1 MRAPTGIAQLV
12 AQTEN
17 NLIKELPLRGRGACR
32 PRCGRQA
39 SGTPKVWH
47 GAAVT
52 EGVNRASRAR
62 YRNFCK
68 ISDFLIYWREY
79 EGKTYLLDTGATAL
93 FAENAKELGVDLS
106 KVDTAF
112 LSHAHYDHSGG
123 FEEFFK
129 ENDKAAVYMQETS
142 AENCFYRTEG
152 KDKYIGIPQHLL
164 ENYKER
170 FRPLNAVCEVEK
182 GVWVVPHF
190 TGGLDEMGRR
200 AHMYRKIGEEFIADD
215 FAHEQSV
222 VFETGKGLVIFNSC
236 SHVGIVN
243 IVREVQMALGGQK
256 VYAVVGGFHMMKLSG
271 MDTLAI
277 PEEEVVETAQEL
289 KGLGVE
295 KIYTGHCTGNIAFRI
310 LKKELGEMVHAL
322 GTGETVVF

>member
-1 MRAPTGIAQLV
+1 MKMVVLV
-12 AQTEN
+12 EN
-17 NLIKELPLRGRGACR
+17 TSNCKLCAE
-32 PRCGRQA
+32 
-39 SGTPKVWH
+39 H
-47 GAAVT
+47 GLSV
-52 EGVNRASRAR
+52 
-62 YRNFCK
+62 Y
-68 ISDFLIYWREY
+68 IEY
-79 EGKTYLLDTGATAL
+79 DGKNYLLDTGATGL
-93 FAENAKELGVDLS
+93 FAENAKELGIRLAE
-106 KVDTAF
+106 VDTAF

-123 FEEFFK
+123 FEAFFK
-129 ENDKAAVYMQETS
+129 ENEKAPVYMQDTS
-142 AENCFYRTEG
+142 EENCFFRTDNG
-152 KDKYIGIPQHLL
+152 DKYIGIPEHLL

-190 TGGLDEMGRR
+190 TGNLDEMGRR

-236 SHVGIVN
+236 SHGGIVN
-243 IVREVQMALGGQK
+243 IVKEVQMVLGGQK

-277 PEEEVVETAQEL
+277 PAEEVVQTAKEL
-289 KGLGVE
+289 KDLGVE
-295 KIYTGHCTGNIAFRI
+295 EIYTGHCTGNIAFGI

-322 GTGETVVF
+322 STGYITEF

>member
-1 MRAPTGIAQLV
+1 MKMVVLV
-12 AQTEN
+12 EN
-17 NLIKELPLRGRGACR
+17 SSRCR
-32 PRCGRQA
+32 LCA
-39 SGTPKVWH
+39 EH
-47 GAAVT
+47 GLSV
-52 EGVNRASRAR
+52 
-62 YRNFCK
+62 Y
-68 ISDFLIYWREY
+68 IEY

-112 LSHAHYDHSGG
+112 FSHAHYDHSGG

-129 ENDKAAVYMQETS
+129 KNDKAAVYMQETS

-236 SHVGIVN
+236 SHGGIVN

-295 KIYTGHCTGNIAFRI
+295 EIYTGHCTGNIAFRI